1 MRIPDRNAGFLFL
14 KEKRMKNLFNLEWW
28 KRAVKRAVK
37 TMAQTA
43 LSLFTVGQ
51 VINDVDWMMVA
62 SASAVAGLYS
72 LLTSLAGLP
81 EMDDGSGKD
90 SAE

>member
-1 MRIPDRNAGFLFL
+1 MN
-14 KEKRMKNLFNLEWW
+14 NLTNKEWW
-28 KRAVKRAVK
+28 KRALVRAVK

-51 VINDVDWMMVA
+51 VAQDIDWSVVL
-62 SASAVAGLYS
+62 SASAVAGIYS

-81 EMDDGSGKD
+81 EVPDNGNTETP
-90 SAE
+90 AE

>member
-1 MRIPDRNAGFLFL
+1 MNYLTNKDWWAKAGT
-14 KEKRMKNLFNLEWW
+14 
-28 KRAVKRAVK
+28 RAIK

-51 VINDVDWMMVA
+51 IMQDIDWMVVA

-81 EMDDGSGKD
+81 EISDESDSDDKGEN
-90 SAE
+90 AEE

>member
-14 KEKRMKNLFNLEWW
+14 KEKRMNNLFNLEWW
-28 KRAVKRAVK
+28 KRAGTRAVK

-51 VINDVDWMMVA
+51 VIMDVDWMMVA